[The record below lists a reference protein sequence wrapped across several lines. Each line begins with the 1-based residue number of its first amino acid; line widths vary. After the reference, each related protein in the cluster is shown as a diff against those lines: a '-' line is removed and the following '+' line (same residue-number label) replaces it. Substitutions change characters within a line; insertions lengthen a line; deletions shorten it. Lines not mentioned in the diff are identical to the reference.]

1 LVIASQ
7 DLFQMFVLSKISTI
21 RIVDEITQPQTNSLK
36 LNLQEIQ
43 MRKIMPVDLRQNLT
57 DNPMKLTQG
66 CKFMQDKIKK
76 SLKLF
81 SILSVIV
88 ISSGTPVMAAE
99 LSEHCQVNESLGP
112 MTRFALA
119 IRTTNKQK
127 EEVQP
132 TYGDCNAVVNELKGA
147 GYIVKDW
154 KCEPRWGTCPEGGY
168 GSCILAEFYASPV
181 PVNPVSAVFGGE
193 KIGKLMNDKFGPTR
207 CDMKMPKSNGG
218 AQPSSP
224 AKPPK

>member
-1 LVIASQ
+1 
-7 DLFQMFVLSKISTI
+7 
-21 RIVDEITQPQTNSLK
+21 
-36 LNLQEIQ
+36 
-43 MRKIMPVDLRQNLT
+43 
-57 DNPMKLTQG
+57 
-66 CKFMQDKIKK
+66 
-76 SLKLF
+76 
-81 SILSVIV
+81 
-88 ISSGTPVMAAE
+88 
-99 LSEHCQVNESLGP
+99 

-132 TYGDCNAVVNELKGA
+132 TYGDCNQVVNELKGA

-181 PVNPVSAVFGGE
+181 PVNPVDAVLGGD

-207 CDMKMPKSNGG
+207 CDMKMPKSSGEPRGG
-218 AQPSSP
+218 PP
-224 AKPPK
+224 AKIKF